1 MGIVNPGGTNAITQ
15 RFRLNFALQ
24 TEKILCYDRFP
35 KRATEGRPSASTVPR
50 LHEDSGIMDIRVF
63 CVYNL
68 AQGVFLSSKVTA
80 VDGVNEPLRILKV
93 LVNGLGLDKE
103 SGLWICPLS
112 AIPAVPRLFPFDLL
126 YLDRDQRVIESVE
139 IVPGAEFPPY
149 RGEVAGALV
158 LARRT
163 LESTQTRHGDRLI
176 IAVEAEIDHQIAA
189 ARESDAQPIGAKA
202 RSSKGRF
209 PGRFDK
215 NGKPEGTAVSAV
227 LTEPFSPVV
236 ARSAEG
242 GAFGQAVAAIEPES
256 GIKNSSAPETKE
268 VKKPVQ
274 VTASNVTGQASSE
287 QAKAAIAEQR
297 PDISTSEPIVER
309 RRSGDHPV
317 INGQKGGVED
327 LFSNW
332 VDAPTSSSAWIARN
346 PRPEGAPTV
355 SSAPGVVAS
364 SLPDKNP
371 PGPEPAPKGSDAVQ
385 PQAVLPGNATPKI
398 ISAGPEPNQV
408 NQPQKGGAPAQAAP
422 APTRT
427 AVPQS
432 PTTTTFTVGN
442 LGEWRVSMP
451 TSVGPV
457 ATGRSPGQTR
467 PGAPAADKESTGVKE
482 TNTEEKAAPEATAKI
497 PDSPAVPLATSSM
510 SRVAAPP
517 LESMRS
523 GSATKV
529 REAVEAAPSKLGKDK
544 TVTPAAISRQG
555 IVEGTAASAH
565 SQSAAPDL
573 PENSKLAASSVA
585 ANLEKKPVID
595 VSSDARARLLVNLAE
610 KVKSPLIAAAVSA
623 VREKVQTQ
631 QPVAPTAKVG
641 VWEQSTAAAS
651 KPGKVE
657 SKAVVPAKNGTQKAP
672 PQASIGRPEA
682 NGKSQTG
689 PLSLGT
695 RFKRWLNP
703 APPVASDRRRAHRRY
718 VPGMVAHYYTGGAP
732 KPHDVADISMTGF
745 YLLTEDRWMPET
757 MIQMILQKP
766 CAKGERKQ
774 SITVLSRI
782 VRRGSDG
789 VAVEFVMPEG
799 LNPMSHDIQPSQAT
813 DKFTLARFL

>member
-1 MGIVNPGGTNAITQ
+1 
-15 RFRLNFALQ
+15 
-24 TEKILCYDRFP
+24 
-35 KRATEGRPSASTVPR
+35 
-50 LHEDSGIMDIRVF
+50 MDTRVF

-68 AQGVFLSSKVTA
+68 ARGVFLSSKVTA
-80 VDGVNEPLRILKV
+80 VDGVNEPLKILKV

-103 SGLWICPLS
+103 SGLWICSLS
-112 AIPAVPRLFPFDLL
+112 AIPAVPRLFPFDFL

-176 IAVEAEIDHQIAA
+176 IAVEAEIDDQIAA
-189 ARESDAQPIGAKA
+189 ANESDAPPIGAKS

-215 NGKPEGTAVSAV
+215 SGKERGTAVSAV

-236 ARSAEG
+236 TRPAEG
-242 GAFGQAVAAIEPES
+242 GDFGQAVAAIEQES
-256 GIKNSSAPETKE
+256 GIKDSSASQLTGVE
-268 VKKPVQ
+268 KPVQ
-274 VTASNVTGQASSE
+274 VTASNLPGQASSE
-287 QAKAAIAEQR
+287 QATAAVAGER

-332 VDAPTSSSAWIARN
+332 VDAPTPSSAWIARN

-371 PGPEPAPKGSDAVQ
+371 PEPEPAPRGSDAVQ
-385 PQAVLPGNATPKI
+385 AQAVLPANAPRKI
-398 ISAGPEPNQV
+398 ISTGPEPNQI
-408 NQPQKGGAPAQAAP
+408 NEAQKGGAPAQAAP

-427 AVPQS
+427 TVPQS

-451 TSVGPV
+451 TAVGPV
-457 ATGRSPGQTR
+457 ATVRSLGQTR
-467 PGAPAADKESTGVKE
+467 PSAPVADKESTSVKE
-482 TNTEEKAAPEATAKI
+482 TNTENKATPDATAKGSV
-497 PDSPAVPLATSSM
+497 SPPAPLATSGT
-510 SRVAAPP
+510 SRVADLP
-517 LESMRS
+517 LESMQSRS
-523 GSATKV
+523 AAKV
-529 REAVEAAPSKLGKDK
+529 RGAVEAPPSKLGKDK
-544 TVTPAAISRQG
+544 AVTPAGISRQG
-555 IVEGTAASAH
+555 IAEETAASAH
-565 SQSAAPDL
+565 SKSAAPGL
-573 PENSKLAASSVA
+573 PENSKLAASSAA
-585 ANLEKKPVID
+585 ANSEKKPAID
-595 VSSDARARLLVNLAE
+595 ISSDPRARLLANLAE
-610 KVKSPLIAAAVSA
+610 KVKSPLITAAVSA
-623 VREKVQTQ
+623 VREKMQTQ
-631 QPVAPTAKVG
+631 QPVAPTAKVDILA
-641 VWEQSTAAAS
+641 QSAATAS
-651 KPGKVE
+651 KPEKAE
-657 SKAVVPAKNGTQKAP
+657 SKAVVPAKKGAPKAR
-672 PQASIGRPEA
+672 PQASMGRTEA

-703 APPVASDRRRAHRRY
+703 APPIASDRRRAHRRY

-774 SITVLSRI
+774 SISVLSRI

>member
-1 MGIVNPGGTNAITQ
+1 
-15 RFRLNFALQ
+15 
-24 TEKILCYDRFP
+24 
-35 KRATEGRPSASTVPR
+35 
-50 LHEDSGIMDIRVF
+50 MDTRVF

-68 AQGVFLSSKVTA
+68 ARGVFLSSKVTA
-80 VDGVNEPLRILKV
+80 VDGVNEPLKILKV

-103 SGLWICPLS
+103 SGLWISSLS

-139 IVPGAEFPPY
+139 VVPGAEFPPY
-149 RGEVAGALV
+149 RGEVAAALV

-163 LESTQTRHGDRLI
+163 LESTETRHGDRLI
-176 IAVEAEIDHQIAA
+176 IAVEAEIDGQIAA
-189 ARESDAQPIGAKA
+189 ANESDAQPIGAKS
-202 RSSKGRF
+202 RSSNGRF

-215 NGKPEGTAVSAV
+215 NGKEQGTAVSAV
-227 LTEPFSPVV
+227 LTEPFPPVV
-236 ARSAEG
+236 TRPAEG

-256 GIKNSSAPETKE
+256 GIRDSSAPETKGI
-268 VKKPVQ
+268 KKPVQ
-274 VTASNVTGQASSE
+274 VTDFNLTGQDSFE
-287 QAKAAIAEQR
+287 QAKAAIAGER

-309 RRSGDHPV
+309 RRSTDHPV

-332 VDAPTSSSAWIARN
+332 VDAPTPSSAWIARN
-346 PRPEGAPTV
+346 PRPEVAPAV
-355 SSAPGVVAS
+355 PPAPGVVGS
-364 SLPDKNP
+364 SLPDRNP
-371 PGPEPAPKGSDAVQ
+371 PGPEPAPKESDAVQ
-385 PQAVLPGNATPKI
+385 AKAALAPANAVPKT

-408 NQPQKGGAPAQAAP
+408 NQPQRGGAPAQAAP

-427 AVPQS
+427 IVPQS
-432 PTTTTFTVGN
+432 PTTTTFTAGN

-451 TSVGPV
+451 TAVGPV
-457 ATGRSPGQTR
+457 ATVRSSGQTR
-467 PGAPAADKESTGVKE
+467 PSAPVADRESTSVKE
-482 TNTEEKAAPEATAKI
+482 TNTEVKAAPDATAKVS
-497 PDSPAVPLATSSM
+497 DSPAAPLATSGR
-510 SRVAAPP
+510 SRVADLP
-517 LESMRS
+517 LESI
-523 GSATKV
+523 GSRTAAKV
-529 REAVEAAPSKLGKDK
+529 RGAVEAPPSKLGKDK
-544 TVTPAAISRQG
+544 TVPPADISREG
-555 IVEGTAASAH
+555 IADGTAARAH

-573 PENSKLAASSVA
+573 PDNSKLAASSVA
-585 ANLEKKPVID
+585 ANSEKKPVID
-595 VSSDARARLLVNLAE
+595 VSSDPRARLLVNLAE

-631 QPVAPTAKVG
+631 PVAPTAKVD
-641 VWEQSTAAAS
+641 VVEQSAPAAS
-651 KPGKVE
+651 KAGKVA
-657 SKAVVPAKNGTQKAP
+657 SRAVVPAKKGAPKAS
-672 PQASIGRPEA
+672 PQAPMGRTEA

-703 APPVASDRRRAHRRY
+703 APPVATDRRRAHRRY

-774 SITVLSRI
+774 SISVLSRI